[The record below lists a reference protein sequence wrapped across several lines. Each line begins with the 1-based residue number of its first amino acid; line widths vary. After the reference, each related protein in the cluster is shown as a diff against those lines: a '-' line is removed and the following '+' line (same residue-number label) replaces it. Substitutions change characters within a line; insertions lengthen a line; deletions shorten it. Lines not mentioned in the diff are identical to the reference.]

1 MNLKLIGTFSFSC
14 LFSFLIRR
22 WTYIHKIACYYE
34 KGWVSSCHIFAFSST
49 GMSENSRARG
59 NPKEA
64 FDYVAHVLPNVSH
77 ILKLSS

>member
-1 MNLKLIGTFSFSC
+1 MSSF
-14 LFSFLIRR
+14 
-22 WTYIHKIACYYE
+22 
-34 KGWVSSCHIFAFSST
+34 HIFAFSST

-77 ILKLSS
+77 ILKLMKEQWVQNQEQNFAVLVAAYLTRQQQKDLQLCI